1 MMKSLSKC
9 QGSHTLGNFRES
21 VYKMAFLLQ
30 PLKAGGKPPILMGF
44 WLGKF
49 LALRGLSPSLDIT
62 DFSIPRTSLQLSS
75 CNILQLFTQC
85 CEGNN
90 QILSVERSFPWVTS
104 ESTLPM
110 AWRKTIFRHVSIAS
124 YM

>member
-90 QILSVERSFPWVTS
+90 QILSVESTTSFGYNP
-104 ESTLPM
+104 
-110 AWRKTIFRHVSIAS
+110 RRGIAGS
-124 YM
+124 KHECVQFC